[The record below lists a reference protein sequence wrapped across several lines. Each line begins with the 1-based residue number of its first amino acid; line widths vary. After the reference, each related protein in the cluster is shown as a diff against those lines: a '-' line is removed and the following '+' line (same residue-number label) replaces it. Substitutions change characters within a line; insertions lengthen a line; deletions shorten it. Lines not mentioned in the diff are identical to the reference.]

1 MYSGEMLTGDH
12 FSVPF
17 SRWSSFT
24 CKSRV
29 RVGLVD
35 RNVSHVIRARCLRRF
50 ASTQQVD
57 RWRTYMYLDKHS
69 SHLICLSGRHGLYRS
84 RGFTETAMW
93 ISEAEATIYKHIH
106 WTACVLSRRC
116 PTIDCASVQTLWMK
130 VDITRQDRWIVWAG
144 DPAPV

>member
-35 RNVSHVIRARCLRRF
+35 RNVSYIIRARCLRRF

-84 RGFTETAMW
+84 RGFTETAKCEFLRQRQLFTSTFTEQPVFYHVAARLL
-93 ISEAEATIYKHIH
+93 IALQ
-106 WTACVLSRRC
+106 CRRYE
-116 PTIDCASVQTLWMK
+116 
-130 VDITRQDRWIVWAG
+130 
-144 DPAPV
+144 